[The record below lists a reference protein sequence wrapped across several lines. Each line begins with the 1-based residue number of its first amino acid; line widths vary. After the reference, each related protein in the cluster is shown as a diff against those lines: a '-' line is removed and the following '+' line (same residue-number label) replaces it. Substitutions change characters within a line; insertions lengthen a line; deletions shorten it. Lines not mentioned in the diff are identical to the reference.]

1 MLSLIKMGRLYGRP
15 FLFLNGA
22 SPCCSFCPVYDI
34 LLNSYFSCAGTLDMQ
49 IPKHL
54 AIIMDGNGRWAEQRH
69 LPRVLG
75 HRKGVESVQTVVD
88 ECMELGV
95 RYLTLYAFSSE
106 NWGRPQEEVEAL
118 MGLLGTFLKK
128 ELSQLQKRGIRLMA
142 IGELERLPKPISKI
156 LKDIIKKTAD
166 NDRMVLNLALSYGSR
181 NELTRAM
188 QELGRKIADGTLQA
202 DDLAEADI
210 EAALDTRTIPDPDL
224 LIRTSGEMRI
234 SNFLLW
240 QTAYTELYFTETLW
254 PDFSRDQLL
263 QAIAEYSRRQRRF
276 GLTGAQLRDSKISD
290 GRERH

>member
-1 MLSLIKMGRLYGRP
+1 
-15 FLFLNGA
+15 
-22 SPCCSFCPVYDI
+22 
-34 LLNSYFSCAGTLDMQ
+34 MQ

-54 AIIMDGNGRWAEQRH
+54 AIIMDGNGRWAEQRR

-75 HRKGVESVQTVVD
+75 HRKGVESVQAIVD

-95 RYLTLYAFSSE
+95 HYLTLYAFSSE

-142 IGELERLPKPISKI
+142 IGELERLPKSISKI

-188 QELGRKIADGTLQA
+188 QELGRKIAEGSLQA
-202 DDLAEADI
+202 DDLVEADI
-210 EAALDTRTIPDPDL
+210 EAALDTHSIPDPDL

-276 GLTGAQLRDSKISD
+276 GLTGAQLRDSKTSD
-290 GRERH
+290 GGERH

>member
-1 MLSLIKMGRLYGRP
+1 L
-15 FLFLNGA
+15 
-22 SPCCSFCPVYDI
+22 DI
-34 LLNSYFSCAGTLDMQ
+34 LLMQ
-49 IPKHL
+49 IPTHI

-75 HRKGVESVQTVVD
+75 HRKGVESVQTIVD
-88 ECMELGV
+88 GCMELGI

-128 ELSQLQKRGIRLMA
+128 ELSQLHKRGIRLMA
-142 IGELERLPKPISKI
+142 VGELDRLPKSISKI

-188 QELGRKIADGTLQA
+188 QTIGREIAKGTLQA
-202 DDLAEADI
+202 DHLTEADI
-210 EAALDTRTIPDPDL
+210 EDALDTHSIPDPDL

-254 PDFSRDQLL
+254 PDFSHDQLL
-263 QAIAEYSRRQRRF
+263 LAIAEYSRRQRRF
-276 GLTGAQLRDSKISD
+276 GLTGAQLRDS
-290 GRERH
+290 REGHH